1 MSTLHFRQFE
11 VPEGT
16 IDLGLGQPDPSVY
29 PHEILRTAAAEVLAP
44 GRQLAGGYE
53 FLQYGAEYGDRSHR
67 IAVARYLT
75 SAYGCPVDPEH
86 ILTTNGNSQGLDLVC
101 TILARPGDVV
111 IVEEPTYFLARG
123 IFTDHGLTAVGVP
136 ADEHGLDVDALADRL
151 VDLRRNGTP
160 ARVVYCIPASQ
171 NPTGATMSQERR
183 LRLLDLAN
191 EHDLLVVADEVYHLL
206 HYAATAP
213 PPPFSAHVASGRVVS
228 LGTFSK
234 ILSPGLRLGWIHAD
248 APLLARL
255 VGSGVITSGG
265 GLNPFT
271 SALVTSI
278 IESGAL
284 TANVEH
290 LRELYTGRLAA
301 LLGALRDE
309 MPSGVTWRDPL
320 GGYFVWVTLPDGVDA
335 AEVRRL
341 GRLEEVDIRQGSL
354 FSTSGGLTSHLRLS
368 FAHYPEP
375 DLREGV
381 SRLTRAIGR
390 AASHPTTGSP

>member
-29 PHEILRTAAAEVLAP
+29 PRELLRRAAAEVLAP
-44 GRQLAGGYE
+44 GREPEGGYE

-86 ILTTNGNSQGLDLVC
+86 VLTTNGNSQGLDLVC
-101 TILARPGDVV
+101 TVLARPGDVV

-136 ADEHGLDVDALADRL
+136 SDEHGLDLDALAECL

-160 ARVVYCIPASQ
+160 ARFVYCIPASQ
-171 NPTGATMSQERR
+171 NPTGATMSGDRR
-183 LRLLDLAN
+183 LRLLELAD

-206 HYAATAP
+206 HYAADP
-213 PPPFSAHVASGRVVS
+213 PPLPFSAHVASGRVVS

-248 APLLARL
+248 AALLARL

-278 IESGAL
+278 IDTGAL
-284 TANVEH
+284 AENVEH
-290 LRELYTGRLAA
+290 LRHVYTARLAA
-301 LLGALRDE
+301 LLDALHQQ
-309 MPSGVTWRDPL
+309 MPAGVTWHEPA
-320 GGYFVWVTLPDGVDA
+320 GGYFVWVTLPDGIDA

-341 GRLEEVDIRQGSL
+341 GRTEEVDIRQGRL

-368 FAHYPEP
+368 FAHYAEP

-390 AASHPTTGSP
+390 AASHPTVGSP